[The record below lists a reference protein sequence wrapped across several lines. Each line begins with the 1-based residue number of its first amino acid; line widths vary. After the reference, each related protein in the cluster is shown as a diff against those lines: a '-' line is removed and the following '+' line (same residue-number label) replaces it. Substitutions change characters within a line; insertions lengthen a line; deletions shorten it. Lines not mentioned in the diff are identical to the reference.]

1 MSWYR
6 IKQIE
11 MLYPAFTQNSVR
23 NKVANALENGLWPA
37 VKRSNTSILIHGDRF
52 GRWIEDEDCLVE
64 ELVKTNQFNKR
75 LEIFRT
81 SPIDFSF

>member
-37 VKRSNTSILIHGDRF
+37 VKRSNTSIL
-52 GRWIEDEDCLVE
+52 
-64 ELVKTNQFNKR
+64 K
-75 LEIFRT
+75 
-81 SPIDFSF
+81 